1 MPSARAVAGLLC
13 STVWPPTASV
23 PESGVTAPVMTLM
36 SVDCPAPFSPISACT
51 SPGRS
56 SKETDFSAWTPAY
69 DLLISIASRMGRR
82 SLDMDLLLCASRLRT
97 QPQSQEYVETNGMC
111 SVRRAQFRWN
121 RVCCDVGSDPGLH
134 VAKYPEI
141 ARVSAGLCA

>member
-1 MPSARAVAGLLC
+1 MPIERAVAGLLC
-13 STVWPPTASV
+13 WTVWPPIASV

-36 SVDCPAPFSPISACT
+36 SVDFPAPFSPINAWT

-69 DLLISIASRMGRR
+69 DLLISIAWRMGRR

-97 QPQSQEYVETNGMC
+97 QPQPHKYVEAGGMR
-111 SVRRAQFRWN
+111 SVRRAQLR
-121 RVCCDVGSDPGLH
+121 RD
-134 VAKYPEI
+134 
-141 ARVSAGLCA
+141 